1 VALSAAIQSTQQAG
15 SLTERH
21 YTRPGQRIGT
31 IRQRHDPLLDTVRA
45 SLAGQIRPSIT
56 PGPPN
61 DEEPAVTATAQR
73 TYRSTPNPLHA
84 TLLAGTVPLFLGAM
98 LSDIAY
104 FRSYQI
110 QWSNFASWLI
120 AGGLVFC
127 GLALLFAL
135 VNLIRAE
142 QKNGRPMVYFLL
154 LLATWVLGFI
164 NAFEHAK
171 DAWAA
176 MPAGLVL
183 SVIVALLACVA
194 TAIGLTNL
202 RAGGEA

>member
-1 VALSAAIQSTQQAG
+1 MHSQSEPG
-15 SLTERH
+15 
-21 YTRPGQRIGT
+21 GQRIRT
-31 IRQRHDPLLDTVRA
+31 
-45 SLAGQIRPSIT
+45 SIRPGS
-56 PGPPN
+56 PS
-61 DEEPAVTATAQR
+61 DEESAVTATIHHPHR
-73 TYRSTPNPLHA
+73 TYRRTPNPLHA
-84 TLLAGTVPLFLGAM
+84 TLLAGTVPLFLGAT

-110 QWSNFASWLI
+110 QWSNFSSWLI

-135 VNLIRAE
+135 VNLIRANR
-142 QKNGRPMVYFLL
+142 KKGRPLIYFLL

-171 DAWAA
+171 DAWAT
-176 MPAGLVL
+176 MPSGLVL
-183 SVIVALLACVA
+183 SVIVTLLACVA
-194 TAIGLTNL
+194 TWIGLSNL